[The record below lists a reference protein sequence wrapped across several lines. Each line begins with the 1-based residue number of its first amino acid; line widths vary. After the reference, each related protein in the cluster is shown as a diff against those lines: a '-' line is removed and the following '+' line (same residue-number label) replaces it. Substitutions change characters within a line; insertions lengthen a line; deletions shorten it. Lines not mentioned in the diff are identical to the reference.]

1 MWRDG
6 FLVWRTGGEGGA
18 GGREERSDDHGG
30 EGGAGGREER
40 SDEKKLPSI
49 LCLTMLF
56 TMLNYSHQDGLS
68 GLLPLTAPFDLSCR
82 YKRIY
87 NDVSPQLMKLV

>member
-18 GGREERSDDHGG
+18 GGREERSDDHGR

-40 SDEKKLPSI
+40 SDEK
-49 LCLTMLF
+49 
-56 TMLNYSHQDGLS
+56 MLNYSHQDGHS
-68 GLLPLTAPFDLSCR
+68 GLLPLTAGRAQRFITFD
-82 YKRIY
+82 
-87 NDVSPQLMKLV
+87 SPV